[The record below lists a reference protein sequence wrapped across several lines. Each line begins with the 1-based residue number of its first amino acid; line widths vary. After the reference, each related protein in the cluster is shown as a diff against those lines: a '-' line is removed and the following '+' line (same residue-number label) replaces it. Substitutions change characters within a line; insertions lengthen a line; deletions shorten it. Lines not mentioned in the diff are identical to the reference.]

1 MCTLQSRMRIRDLAG
16 DEERQSRP
24 CSGLAA
30 RAQQEAGWSSCD
42 SRRGRLAGR
51 AWLAAT
57 RRCPA
62 PADYFWGVRMQ
73 SRSVAVL
80 SLSASGRHGSSMAGV
95 EGRRGGGARRRS
107 GRAAPGNG
115 RVAAPRQEQLAEVA
129 SPPACVNASKLDG
142 GQQPTA
148 RDTGAL
154 RRVAAGASLRQAGA
168 DGTPNTDRGWT
179 VFQIPS
185 TPGPSRTLDRV
196 RVAEIGRR
204 SDVNG

>member
-16 DEERQSRP
+16 DEERQSWP

-115 RVAAPRQEQLAEVA
+115 RVAAPHHCFCFRRRQEQLAEVA
-129 SPPACVNASKLDG
+129 SSPACLDASKLDG
-142 GQQPTA
+142 GDHP
-148 RDTGAL
+148 
-154 RRVAAGASLRQAGA
+154 
-168 DGTPNTDRGWT
+168 
-179 VFQIPS
+179 
-185 TPGPSRTLDRV
+185 TPGTRGRHA
-196 RVAEIGRR
+196 AEPARP
-204 SDVNG
+204 

>member
-1 MCTLQSRMRIRDLAG
+1 MQWASGSSAAG
-16 DEERQSRP
+16 GRLELLRQPSRP
-24 CSGLAA
+24 
-30 RAQQEAGWSSCD
+30 
-42 SRRGRLAGR
+42 

-80 SLSASGRHGSSMAGV
+80 SLSASGSHGSSMAGV

-129 SPPACVNASKLDG
+129 SSPACLDASKLDG
-142 GQQPTA
+142 GDHP
-148 RDTGAL
+148 
-154 RRVAAGASLRQAGA
+154 
-168 DGTPNTDRGWT
+168 
-179 VFQIPS
+179 
-185 TPGPSRTLDRV
+185 TPGTRGRSGESRPARPCDKQGRTAPQTPTGGGRYFKYRPPWPLPDVGSSTCGRDR
-196 RVAEIGRR
+196 
-204 SDVNG
+204 S